1 MDENIIPLTPAG
13 QAALASGGAVELTP
27 EEKQKVDEIA
37 KTIDISNSQQILQY
51 GIGAQSNISSFA
63 DNILSQVRAKDSG
76 YVGEIMTD
84 LVLNIKDLEIDKLS
98 QDKGFLSKLPFV
110 KGFVDSFKKF
120 TEKYEKLDVQIE
132 KISGQL
138 DDARIKLLKDIGMF
152 DMLYQKNL
160 EYFKELVLYIEAGE
174 QKLKEV
180 NEQVIPELKKQAQAS
195 SDPMDAQKV
204 NDMVEA
210 ANRFEKKIHDLK
222 LSKMISIQ
230 TAPQVR
236 LIQNNDQLLVDKI
249 QTSIFNTLPLWKNQI
264 IIAIGLFRQQ
274 KALQMQKQITDTTN
288 ELLLKNS
295 EMLKSGTIEIA
306 KESERGI
313 VEIETLKKVNAD
325 LISTIEETI
334 KIQQDGRVARAQAE
348 TELTKM
354 EGELKSQLTRAKG

>member
-1 MDENIIPLTPAG
+1 MDENITAITTSG
-13 QAALASGGAVELTP
+13 QQALAQNAAAQLTP
-27 EEKQKVDEIA
+27 EEKQKVEEIS
-37 KTIDISNSQQILQY
+37 KGIDIANSQQIVLY
-51 GIGAQSNISSFA
+51 GVAAQSNISGFA

-76 YVGEIMTD
+76 YVGEIMTGM
-84 LVLNIKDLEIDKLS
+84 VLKIKDLEVDKLS
-98 QDKGFLSKLPFV
+98 PDQGFLSKLPFI
-110 KGFVDSFKKF
+110 KGFVDSFRKF
-120 TEKYEKLDVQIE
+120 TEKFEKLDVQIE
-132 KISGQL
+132 KIAGEL
-138 DDARIKLLKDIGMF
+138 DDARIQLLKDVGMF
-152 DMLYQKNL
+152 DMLYQKNI
-160 EYFKELVLYIEAGE
+160 EYLKELVLYIEAGE

-180 NEQVIPELKKQAQAS
+180 NETVIPALRSQAQAS
-195 SDPMDAQKV
+195 GDPMDAQKV

-210 ANRFEKKIHDLK
+210 ANRFEKKIYDLK

-230 TAPQVR
+230 TAPQIR

-274 KALQMQKQITDTTN
+274 KALQMQKEVTKTTN
-288 ELLLKNS
+288 DLLLKNS

-306 KESERGI
+306 KESEKGI

-334 KIQQDGRVARAQAE
+334 KIQQDGKIARAQAE
-348 TELTKM
+348 TELAKM